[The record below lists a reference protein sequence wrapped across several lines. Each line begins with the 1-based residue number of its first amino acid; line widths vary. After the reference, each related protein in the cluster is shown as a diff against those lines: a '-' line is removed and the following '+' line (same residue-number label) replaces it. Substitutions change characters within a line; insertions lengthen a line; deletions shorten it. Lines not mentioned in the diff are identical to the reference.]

1 MLNLFFFQSLLRSRM
16 EYYDMV
22 DMIGLVELEEE
33 LNREK
38 YMTNTENSSLVCFLN
53 FFVPSF
59 LSFEHVNHLKGPLGD
74 LGTLL
79 STAEG
84 RIPRWICQTSNS
96 SPISGLHILGL

>member
-38 YMTNTENSSLVCFLN
+38 YMTNTENSSLVCFLH
-53 FFVPSF
+53 FFCSF
-59 LSFEHVNHLKGPLGD
+59 FSIIW
-74 LGTLL
+74 
-79 STAEG
+79 A
-84 RIPRWICQTSNS
+84 C
-96 SPISGLHILGL
+96 